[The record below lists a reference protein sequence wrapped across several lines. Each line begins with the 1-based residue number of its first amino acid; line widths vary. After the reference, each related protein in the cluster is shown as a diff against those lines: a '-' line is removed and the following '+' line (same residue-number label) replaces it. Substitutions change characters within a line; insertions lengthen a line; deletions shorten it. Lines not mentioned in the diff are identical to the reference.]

1 RNGTKTWRAMRAYA
15 WTPAFAGA
23 TRVGLDSGLRRS
35 DECESGLWPCRSDE
49 CGFGLR
55 PSPERRVWVWIPACA
70 GTTTDFAKRRWGVMS
85 WRDVR
90 SDALHFASGWRLTV
104 LWLPAEKTACGCL
117 ASCDRILTVVLRR
130 FV

>member
-1 RNGTKTWRAMRAYA
+1 MRACV

-23 TRVGLDSGLRRS
+23 TSVSLDSGLR
-35 DECESGLWPCRSDE
+35 RSDE

-70 GTTTDFAKRRWGVMS
+70 GTTTDFAKGRWGVMS